1 MTQKERQERS
11 KREIL
16 RAAQEEFGA
25 SSYEN
30 VSMEGICTR
39 HGISKGMMYHYY
51 ANKDQL
57 FLRCV
62 EEVFNGLGS
71 FLREECAG
79 LVEKSGRECLKQY
92 LLARERYFQK
102 YPKEKNIFENA
113 LFHPPKQLREQIQQL
128 RRPLR
133 EYNSWLLQQVV
144 SKLPLRPG
152 ITEAQARLYVEGIEY
167 LFWELLR
174 QYRPGME
181 FDLHQVSLAGEEL
194 LDMILFGVA
203 RQDAAK

>member
-16 RAAQEEFGA
+16 RAAREEFGA

-102 YPKEKNIFENA
+102 YPKEKIFLKMPCSIRQSSCGNKFSSCA
-113 LFHPPKQLREQIQQL
+113 AP
-128 RRPLR
+128 
-133 EYNSWLLQQVV
+133 SG
-144 SKLPLRPG
+144 S
-152 ITEAQARLYVEGIEY
+152 ITAGFCSRL
-167 LFWELLR
+167 
-174 QYRPGME
+174 
-181 FDLHQVSLAGEEL
+181 
-194 LDMILFGVA
+194 
-203 RQDAAK
+203 